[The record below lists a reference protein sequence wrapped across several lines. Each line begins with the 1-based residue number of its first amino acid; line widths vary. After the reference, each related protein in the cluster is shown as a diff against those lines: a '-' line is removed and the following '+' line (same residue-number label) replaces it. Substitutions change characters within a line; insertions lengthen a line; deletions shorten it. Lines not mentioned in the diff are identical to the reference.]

1 MNYNNTQA
9 IFIQIVDLIC
19 ERVLNEYYKPEE
31 RSPSVRELAAEMQV
45 NPNTVMRSYERL
57 QNNGIIYNRR
67 GIGYFFTHNAK
78 DKIINMRHNQFIEET
93 LPAVFKEMILLN
105 VKLEDLIK
113 AFNTFTNKTEQT
125 M

>member
-67 GIGYFFTHNAK
+67 GIGYFFTPDAK

-93 LPAVFKEMILLN
+93 LPAVFKEMNLLN

-113 AFNTFTNKTEQT
+113 AFNTYTNKADKTK
-125 M
+125 

>member
-19 ERVLNEYYKPEE
+19 ERVLNEHYKPEE

-67 GIGYFFTHNAK
+67 GIGYFFTTDAK

-93 LPAVFKEMILLN
+93 LPAVFKEMKLLN

-113 AFNTFTNKTEQT
+113 AYNTYTNKTDQT
-125 M
+125 K